1 MDGKIDLIT
10 LISLVVAI
18 VAIWKLR
25 SVLGQRTS
33 QDETRIDQQARAR
46 QERERQAAA
55 NQKVVTLP
63 RRGAEETAAAPAAAD
78 QAAIAQ
84 AEEKV
89 RTFSSDPAVE
99 QGLLAILRAD
109 STFDPAHFMQGAKAA
124 YEMIVNAF
132 AEGNRKM
139 LRDLLSKDVMDGFNA
154 AITDRERRGEVI
166 DQSFVGIN
174 KAELVAAELKNGI
187 ATLTVKFES
196 HLISATRDRGG
207 EVIAGDPQKISDV
220 TDYWS
225 FARDVASRNPNWKLV
240 ATESAA

>member
-1 MDGKIDLIT
+1 MDGRIDLIT
-10 LISLVVAI
+10 LISLVVAV

-25 SVLGQRTS
+25 SVLGQRS
-33 QDETRIDQQARAR
+33 SHDETRIDQQSRAR

-63 RRGAEETAAAPAAAD
+63 RRTEEGPTVTAAD

-89 RTFSSDPAVE
+89 KTFSADPAVE

-109 STFDPAHFMQGAKAA
+109 GAFDPAHFMEGAKQA
-124 YEMIVNAF
+124 YEMIVTAF

-139 LRDLLSKDVMDGFNA
+139 LRDLLSKEVMEGFNA
-154 AITDRERRGEVI
+154 AITDRERRNELI

-174 KAELVAAELKNGI
+174 KAEITEAELKNGV
-187 ATLTVKFES
+187 ATVTVKFDS
-196 HLISATRDRGG
+196 QLISATRNKAG
-207 EVIAGDPQKISDV
+207 EVITGDPQKIADV

-225 FARDVASRNPNWKLV
+225 FAREIGARNPNWKLV
-240 ATESAA
+240 ATESAG

>member
-1 MDGKIDLIT
+1 MDGRIDLIT
-10 LISLVVAI
+10 LIALVVAI

-33 QDETRIDQQARAR
+33 QDETRIDQQMRAR

-63 RRGAEETAAAPAAAD
+63 RRAEDGAVTTAAD

-84 AEEKV
+84 AEERV

-99 QGLLAILRAD
+99 QGLLAMLRAD
-109 STFDPAHFMQGAKAA
+109 ASFDPANFMNGAKQA
-124 YEMIVNAF
+124 YEMIVTAF

-166 DQSFVGIN
+166 DQSFVGIR
-174 KAELVAAELKNGI
+174 KADLVGAELKNGI
-187 ATLTVKFES
+187 ATLTVRFES
-196 HLISATRDRGG
+196 QLISATRDRAG
-207 EVIAGDPQKISDV
+207 EVIAGDPQKITDV
-220 TDYWS
+220 TDIWS
-225 FARDVASRNPNWKLV
+225 FAREAASKNPNWKLV